1 MRTGKWWHEEKRKNK
16 KLCPPRREDTCRLG
30 MAAHVMTPSRD
41 SRARVEHRGVCSEMV
56 RVCWKGGARWELVR
70 MLLVLLSLTSTSTS
84 STQDSAARSSPT
96 TAGAGGRCFGGKG
109 GAGMSGEKGNR
120 NGAERVGVFLRG
132 ASTNPKVG
140 QRPEN
145 SAYYVHYV
153 NNPSIFLHHVNNVN
167 IYLHYVNNVNR
178 FTLCK

>member
-1 MRTGKWWHEEKRKNK
+1 LHGARKNFERALRINFCENNFLSATAK
-16 KLCPPRREDTCRLG
+16 RRKEKNAHLD
-30 MAAHVMTPSRD
+30 MEMSAHVITPSRD
-41 SRARVEHRGVCSEMV
+41 SRARVEDRGVCSGMV

-84 STQDSAARSSPT
+84 STQDIAARSSPT
-96 TAGAGGRCFGGKG
+96 TAGAGGRCFAGKG

-140 QRPEN
+140 QCPRDF
-145 SAYYVHYV
+145 S
-153 NNPSIFLHHVNNVN
+153 L
-167 IYLHYVNNVNR
+167 
-178 FTLCK
+178 LCRSCK